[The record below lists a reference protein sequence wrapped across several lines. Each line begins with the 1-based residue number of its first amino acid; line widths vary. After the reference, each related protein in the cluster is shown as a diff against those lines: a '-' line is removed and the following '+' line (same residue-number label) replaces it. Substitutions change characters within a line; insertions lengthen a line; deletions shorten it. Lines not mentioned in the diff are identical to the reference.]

1 MKQRFKMLD
10 YEISVDYGPHVINR
24 LFARFYDLDTE
35 YLDYI
40 LSTIFSNQTVSDFLI
55 NDVKIGEDV
64 VVIDEESGLSMA
76 VNIGTE
82 LFFVKTI
89 YNAYEGNLLI
99 AERQEV
105 LRVGKSGELKVEKF
119 RLKEK
124 VGKEA

>member
-10 YEISVDYGPHVINR
+10 YEISVDYGTHVINR

-40 LSTIFSNQTVSDFLI
+40 FSTIFSNQTVSDFLI

-105 LRVGKSGELKVEKF
+105 LRIGKSGELKVEKF

>member
-1 MKQRFKMLD
+1 MKHRFKMMD
-10 YEISVDYGPHVINR
+10 YEISVDYGPPVINR

-40 LSTIFSNQTVSDFLI
+40 FSTIFSNQTVSDFLI

-99 AERQEV
+99 AEKQEV
-105 LRVGKSGELKVEKF
+105 LRIGKSGELKVEKF

>member
-1 MKQRFKMLD
+1 MKQRFKMQD

-40 LSTIFSNQTVSDFLI
+40 FSTIFSNQTVSNFLI

-105 LRVGKSGELKVEKF
+105 LRIGKSGELKVEKF

-124 VGKEA
+124 VGKEI